1 MNHQLPQVA
10 IAILYQDHKYLMQ
23 LRDNIP
29 NIAAAGCWGLFGG
42 HLEAGETPE
51 IALVREVMEEIGYDL
66 PSFSKFGIYADE
78 KVIRYVFQAPLL
90 VGLDQLVLNEGWDM
104 GLLTPEDIQRGS
116 CYSTIAGEVRPLG
129 IPQQRIMLDFINQE
143 FRSRSILDFKF

>member
-10 IAILYQDHKYLMQ
+10 IIILCQNNKFLMQ

-42 HLEAGETPE
+42 HLEPGETPE
-51 IALVREVMEEIGYDL
+51 IALVREVIEEINYEL
-66 PSFSKFGIYADE
+66 PSFEKFGIYADE
-78 KVIRYVFQAPLL
+78 KIIRHVFKAQLS

-104 GLLTPEDIQRGS
+104 GLLTSEDIYRGS
-116 CYSTIAGEVRPLG
+116 CYSPIAGEVRPLG
-129 IPQQRIMLDFINQE
+129 IPHQRIMLDFING
-143 FRSRSILDFKF
+143 